1 MSKNPPVNPAKDS
14 EQKLY
19 YKESSQLT
27 GLVPNGDNLEKKNYG
42 RESWKFAGLES
53 LESNSKWVDKTPS
66 PSPSKRKE
74 MEKPTVESADK
85 NSAKANNSE
94 GQQR

>member
-27 GLVPNGDNLEKKNYG
+27 GLVPKGDNLEKKKLWS
-42 RESWKFAGLES
+42 RI
-53 LESNSKWVDKTPS
+53 
-66 PSPSKRKE
+66 
-74 MEKPTVESADK
+74 MEICRP
-85 NSAKANNSE
+85 
-94 GQQR
+94 